1 MLIKE
6 NTTSSCIR
14 TEKMTENE
22 CLFIFAFREEIK
34 LISSK
39 LFRKF
44 LTVLFNLCFRKQQ
57 TALLKRSSLHVGRA
71 FSGCL
76 FSNMKLKNLKL
87 ISELNKLLVK
97 TEQAILEMLLHS
109 LKRIYS
115 KLCMWAAIQTSHG
128 YNRKWEFHW
137 CWAPATN
144 WTAILIWSHFL
155 SWFILKFCQNWEK
168 RIKKRSSI
176 FTIRKCVCVCAHV
189 RTHEYIHM
197 YNILAIYLV

>member
-1 MLIKE
+1 MLYFLNAPISKKKQWYAFEMSDQERSLSLMLIKE
-6 NTTSSCIR
+6 NTTLSCIR

-128 YNRKWEFHW
+128 YNRK
-137 CWAPATN
+137 
-144 WTAILIWSHFL
+144 
-155 SWFILKFCQNWEK
+155 
-168 RIKKRSSI
+168 
-176 FTIRKCVCVCAHV
+176 
-189 RTHEYIHM
+189 
-197 YNILAIYLV
+197 

>member
-1 MLIKE
+1 MLYFLNSPFSKKKEWYAFEMSDQGLSLSLMLIKE
-6 NTTSSCIR
+6 NTTSSFMR

-87 ISELNKLLVK
+87 ISELEKLLVK
-97 TEQAILEMLLHS
+97 TVQAILEMLLHS
-109 LKRIYS
+109 LKHIYS
-115 KLCMWAAIQTSHG
+115 KIVYVGC
-128 YNRKWEFHW
+128 Y
-137 CWAPATN
+137 TN
-144 WTAILIWSHFL
+144 I
-155 SWFILKFCQNWEK
+155 SW
-168 RIKKRSSI
+168 
-176 FTIRKCVCVCAHV
+176 V
-189 RTHEYIHM
+189 
-197 YNILAIYLV
+197 

>member
-1 MLIKE
+1 MLYFLNSPFSKKKEWYAFEMSDQGLSLSLMLIKE
-6 NTTSSCIR
+6 NTTSSFMR

-87 ISELNKLLVK
+87 ISELEKLLVK
-97 TEQAILEMLLHS
+97 TVQAILEMLLHS
-109 LKRIYS
+109 LKHIYS
-115 KLCMWAAIQTSHG
+115 KIVYVGC
-128 YNRKWEFHW
+128 Y
-137 CWAPATN
+137 TN
-144 WTAILIWSHFL
+144 ISWVYSQVRVSLILSSSYKLNTILIWSHFFEL
-155 SWFILKFCQNWEK
+155 VHTQILPRLREEN
-168 RIKKRSSI
+168 
-176 FTIRKCVCVCAHV
+176 
-189 RTHEYIHM
+189 
-197 YNILAIYLV
+197 